1 MGLATRT
8 LLRHGVG
15 VKGAVYAKWDERWGI
30 EGGTSNAK
38 DFLRHHLD
46 DIRSDAEHGRRCRE
60 CGAEKG
66 LHASDCS
73 LGGDSASRFEEAWAA
88 LGMQPDGTRAHLQKH
103 WSACHPGGTT
113 IQAATYIASFSSNMD
128 LVTAYV
134 TYVNSLDE
142 TNLTMVTQAF
152 AVKWPGEVL
161 VSMTIPPEG
170 MLNEWVET
178 RADSADRFLWV
189 QSSWDMS
196 GSSS

>member
-1 MGLATRT
+1 
-8 LLRHGVG
+8 
-15 VKGAVYAKWDERWGI
+15 
-30 EGGTSNAK
+30 
-38 DFLRHHLD
+38 
-46 DIRSDAEHGRRCRE
+46 
-60 CGAEKG
+60 
-66 LHASDCS
+66 
-73 LGGDSASRFEEAWAA
+73 
-88 LGMQPDGTRAHLQKH
+88 
-103 WSACHPGGTT
+103 
-113 IQAATYIASFSSNMD
+113 MD